1 MFENLFV
8 GYSWEE
14 KNCAEKIIEMQKEE
28 TQNENSPIAAEKQA
42 YLSHPV
48 GNLHIK
54 VRITANIMKQKHSWK
69 TMAKN

>member
-1 MFENLFV
+1 
-8 GYSWEE
+8 
-14 KNCAEKIIEMQKEE
+14 MQKEE

-54 VRITANIMKQKHSWK
+54 VRITANIMKQKHS
-69 TMAKN
+69 